1 MSKFVLKTPK
11 MENKDNKNSYMQY
24 SSMAFELLAAI
35 ALGVFVGI
43 KLDKWTGTRTPWFGV
58 VGSLLGIFAGLY
70 LFIKRL
76 PKN

>member
-1 MSKFVLKTPK
+1 

-43 KLDKWTGTRTPWFGV
+43 KLDKLVGTGKPWFGV
-58 VGSLLGIFAGLY
+58 AGSLLGIGVGLY

-76 PKN
+76 PK